1 MINKN
6 REKVFEELNY
16 VASEECILLA
26 DNAINV
32 GTIHEELIMLAYKYA
47 PLKELRKLIKEGLKE
62 VNRLEEID
70 RLNQD

>member
-6 REKVFEELNY
+6 RKKVFKELDY

-26 DNAINV
+26 DNTSNV